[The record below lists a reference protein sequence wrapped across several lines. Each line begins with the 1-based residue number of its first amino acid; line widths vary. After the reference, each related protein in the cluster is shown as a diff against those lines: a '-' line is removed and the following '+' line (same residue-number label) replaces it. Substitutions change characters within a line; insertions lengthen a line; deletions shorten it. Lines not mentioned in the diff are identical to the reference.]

1 MRKFKLL
8 LISVLFPCMCMG
20 EGAHHEDN
28 EFIIRA
34 GFTGSHLR
42 YKDNIGGTVN
52 VSYIPF
58 EINSCGIGWNANFTK
73 TKDYYS
79 ISPLGATATL
89 LTFLGYTVSSEMD
102 SWIRTVL
109 FCMAAESM
117 GLYIPIGK
125 NFELQPYWSLLRL
138 SKWQKEK
145 ILITG
150 AFGLAATVYIKKFS
164 ITAYGEYSYGYGNSD
179 WWGETLSNVFTD
191 AEDTYYNRYEKPC
204 TPFKGW
210 IYGVTLGFS
219 FNL

>member
-20 EGAHHEDN
+20 EGAYHEDN

-102 SWIRTVL
+102 L
-109 FCMAAESM
+109 
-117 GLYIPIGK
+117 
-125 NFELQPYWSLLRL
+125 SL
-138 SKWQKEK
+138 
-145 ILITG
+145 IHI
-150 AFGLAATVYIKKFS
+150 
-164 ITAYGEYSYGYGNSD
+164 
-179 WWGETLSNVFTD
+179 
-191 AEDTYYNRYEKPC
+191 
-204 TPFKGW
+204 
-210 IYGVTLGFS
+210 
-219 FNL
+219 

>member
-1 MRKFKLL
+1 
-8 LISVLFPCMCMG
+8 
-20 EGAHHEDN
+20 
-28 EFIIRA
+28 
-34 GFTGSHLR
+34 
-42 YKDNIGGTVN
+42 
-52 VSYIPF
+52 
-58 EINSCGIGWNANFTK
+58 
-73 TKDYYS
+73 
-79 ISPLGATATL
+79 
-89 LTFLGYTVSSEMD
+89 MD
-102 SWIRTVL
+102 SDCIVL
-109 FCMAAESM
+109 YGRRKYGIVYSHW
-117 GLYIPIGK
+117 GK
-125 NFELQPYWSLLRL
+125 FELQPYWSLLRL

>member
-20 EGAHHEDN
+20 EGAYHEDN

-89 LTFLGYTVSSEMD
+89 LTLD
-102 SWIRTVL
+102 SDCIVL
-109 FCMAAESM
+109 YGRRKYGIVYSHW
-117 GLYIPIGK
+117 GK
-125 NFELQPYWSLLRL
+125 F
-138 SKWQKEK
+138 
-145 ILITG
+145 
-150 AFGLAATVYIKKFS
+150 
-164 ITAYGEYSYGYGNSD
+164 
-179 WWGETLSNVFTD
+179 
-191 AEDTYYNRYEKPC
+191 
-204 TPFKGW
+204 
-210 IYGVTLGFS
+210 
-219 FNL
+219 

>member
-1 MRKFKLL
+1 
-8 LISVLFPCMCMG
+8 
-20 EGAHHEDN
+20 
-28 EFIIRA
+28 
-34 GFTGSHLR
+34 
-42 YKDNIGGTVN
+42 
-52 VSYIPF
+52 
-58 EINSCGIGWNANFTK
+58 
-73 TKDYYS
+73 
-79 ISPLGATATL
+79 
-89 LTFLGYTVSSEMD
+89 MD

-117 GLYIPIGK
+117 GLYIPIGE

>member
-1 MRKFKLL
+1 MNPA
-8 LISVLFPCMCMG
+8 LI
-20 EGAHHEDN
+20 
-28 EFIIRA
+28 
-34 GFTGSHLR
+34 
-42 YKDNIGGTVN
+42 
-52 VSYIPF
+52 
-58 EINSCGIGWNANFTK
+58 INS
-73 TKDYYS
+73 
-79 ISPLGATATL
+79 L
-89 LTFLGYTVSSEMD
+89 SS
-102 SWIRTVL
+102 
-109 FCMAAESM
+109 
-117 GLYIPIGK
+117 
-125 NFELQPYWSLLRL
+125 
-138 SKWQKEK
+138 WQKEK

>member
-1 MRKFKLL
+1 
-8 LISVLFPCMCMG
+8 
-20 EGAHHEDN
+20 
-28 EFIIRA
+28 
-34 GFTGSHLR
+34 
-42 YKDNIGGTVN
+42 
-52 VSYIPF
+52 
-58 EINSCGIGWNANFTK
+58 
-73 TKDYYS
+73 
-79 ISPLGATATL
+79 
-89 LTFLGYTVSSEMD
+89 MD
-102 SWIRTVL
+102 SDCIVL
-109 FCMAAESM
+109 YGRSM

>member
-20 EGAHHEDN
+20 EGAYHEDN

-89 LTFLGYTVSSEMD
+89 LTFLQCRQR
-102 SWIRTVL
+102 WIVG
-109 FCMAAESM
+109 F
-117 GLYIPIGK
+117 GLYCFVWPQKVWDCIFPLGKILSYSPIG
-125 NFELQPYWSLLRL
+125 
-138 SKWQKEK
+138 
-145 ILITG
+145 
-150 AFGLAATVYIKKFS
+150 VY
-164 ITAYGEYSYGYGNSD
+164 
-179 WWGETLSNVFTD
+179 
-191 AEDTYYNRYEKPC
+191 
-204 TPFKGW
+204 
-210 IYGVTLGFS
+210 
-219 FNL
+219 

>member
-20 EGAHHEDN
+20 EGAYHEDN

-150 AFGLAATVYIKKFS
+150 AFGLA
-164 ITAYGEYSYGYGNSD
+164 
-179 WWGETLSNVFTD
+179 
-191 AEDTYYNRYEKPC
+191 TYYNRYEKPC

>member
-20 EGAHHEDN
+20 EGAYHEDN

-117 GLYIPIGK
+117 GLYIPIGE

-191 AEDTYYNRYEKPC
+191 AEDTYYNLSLIHISEPTRP
-204 TPFKGW
+204 
-210 IYGVTLGFS
+210 
-219 FNL
+219 

>member
-20 EGAHHEDN
+20 EGAYHEDN

-117 GLYIPIGK
+117 GLYIPIGE

-145 ILITG
+145 I
-150 AFGLAATVYIKKFS
+150 
-164 ITAYGEYSYGYGNSD
+164 
-179 WWGETLSNVFTD
+179 
-191 AEDTYYNRYEKPC
+191 R
-204 TPFKGW
+204 
-210 IYGVTLGFS
+210 
-219 FNL
+219 

>member
-20 EGAHHEDN
+20 EGAYHEDN

-42 YKDNIGGTVN
+42 YTDNIGGTVN

-150 AFGLAATVYIKKFS
+150 AFGLYKK
-164 ITAYGEYSYGYGNSD
+164 
-179 WWGETLSNVFTD
+179 VF
-191 AEDTYYNRYEKPC
+191 YNCLWRV
-204 TPFKGW
+204 FLW
-210 IYGVTLGFS
+210 IWKFRLVGRNT
-219 FNL
+219 